1 MFPKWRL
8 GEARSAGPA
17 AVDATG
23 WLTSAGRSRLDET
36 PSTTP
41 IMALIRPLPRLEP
54 VPVEPTATQT
64 ADRDNLPA
72 LSQHNLDALGL
83 PLAYVD
89 RNRRYRFVNKAFLEW
104 TDKRYDEVIGRE
116 VAEVIGPEIFE
127 LYAAYVDAALDGERT
142 GYERQLAARGRPAIW
157 IRVDYYP
164 DRSAAGTVRGFLVT
178 YADVDPLKRL
188 ELEAGQREHRLRI
201 VTDSVGSPIIYFD
214 RQLKLRFANKPF
226 GDWIGVAAEDL
237 LGHPLHEL
245 LHADTFSEMQGYI
258 ERAFAGAKVS
268 YERRDRNSTGELRW
282 IRTALFPDRAVGGRV
297 GGVFA
302 VMTDIDDDVQIRNAL
317 KAQEGQ
323 LRLFADNI
331 PGPIA
336 YLDRNLRYRFVNQ
349 AFANWV
355 CRPQDEIYGRTP
367 SEVLTYDVASF
378 LQPILRRAHEGQ
390 NVEYERFG
398 ATQEGERRW
407 VHGRIVPDLDASGTV
422 RGVYCTEYDIH
433 DLKLTEQALAARE
446 EQLRLFTDNIP
457 EPVVYLDADGRYA
470 FVNESFLQLNGL
482 DRDAVIGK
490 RAEDVIGLEA
500 SQALAPFHD
509 RAFAGETLTYERAL
523 IDIVGRRR
531 WIRGRMVP
539 DHGPGGVIQGVYV
552 VGHDITDL
560 QEAQDALAARESQLR
575 AIMDGVPA
583 PVAYIDHDERC
594 HYVNRTFL
602 QYFGLT
608 VDEVATLRLHD
619 VVGKGIYQSA
629 QAMISRALAGEAT
642 TFDRL
647 VPGANGVRRWMT
659 IRVVPDAA
667 PSGDVHGAFVLMNDI
682 HGLKQAQEALRAS
695 EAELRLIMDNVPARV
710 AYIDREYRFRF
721 LNRHNEDWLSA
732 SHSDVTGRL
741 VAEVV
746 GEKRFQQLQPLLH
759 RVLEGEVVATEQVLV
774 QPSGESRWESIHYAP
789 NRDAEGRVIGIYAV
803 ETDVHEEKRNEEAL
817 RRANWM
823 LSSHINNTPLAVLE
837 WDRDFHL
844 VRWSPQAERIFGWR
858 ADEVRGMTLDG
869 NQLIHE
875 ADRAAVVELL
885 QKLMK
890 GEEPRATGL
899 TRSKTKSG
907 ATIWCEWYHSCLLD
921 DDGNIVSILSF
932 VQDVSS
938 RIQAEERLQY
948 MATRDALTG
957 LPNRL
962 LLHER
967 LAQAIAQAKRTGRRV
982 GVLFIDLDR
991 FKNVNDTL
999 GHRIGDELLKEVS
1012 KALLT
1017 ALRDS
1022 DLLARLGGDEFM
1034 VVVEDFDEPS
1044 VLGRIAQK
1052 LLDAISQPFKIEEHD
1067 IYVTSSIGISVY
1079 PDDSDDPEELLKHA
1093 DVAMYRSKELG
1104 RNTYQ
1109 FLDADLAQHRL
1120 KQHTLE
1126 SALRSAL
1133 KDGLLRLHYQPVL
1146 RLADHAVVGAEAL
1159 LRWSDPEHG
1168 SVPPQVF
1175 IPLAE
1180 ESGLIH
1186 ALGEWVL
1193 KSAAE
1198 QCAAWRSAGLE
1209 LLVSVNLSARQFYR
1223 EDLAQRISDIVK
1235 GVGCKPSWIEL
1246 EVTETSLMHDLD
1258 AIRKVLHELR
1268 DEGFTVAI
1276 DDFGTGYSSLT
1287 HLKHFPIDT
1296 LKIDISFIADLETD
1310 PGDAAITEAIIG
1322 LARGLGLKVV
1332 AEGVGT
1338 KAQLDFLDERRCHS
1352 FQGYFASPPLPAVD
1366 FEQFVAE
1373 NVAHVGR
1380 RKSARLR

>member
-1 MFPKWRL
+1 
-8 GEARSAGPA
+8 
-17 AVDATG
+17 
-23 WLTSAGRSRLDET
+23 
-36 PSTTP
+36 
-41 IMALIRPLPRLEP
+41 MALSRSLNRLEL
-54 VPVEPTATQT
+54 ATVAQT
-64 ADRDNLPA
+64 ASELLVRDGLTA
-72 LSQHNLDALGL
+72 LSQRKLNALGL
-83 PLAYVD
+83 PIAYID
-89 RNRRYRFVNKAFLEW
+89 RNQRYRFANNAFLTW
-104 TDKRYDEVIGRE
+104 TGKRHDEVIGHE
-116 VAEVIGPEIFE
+116 DIEIVGRDVYQ
-127 LYAAYVDAALDGERT
+127 LYNAYIDAALGGERT
-142 GYERQLAARGRPAIW
+142 GYERQLVAPGRPPIW

-164 DRSAAGTVRGFLVT
+164 DRTPQGHIRGFLVT
-178 YADVDPLKRL
+178 YADVDNLKRL
-188 ELEAGQREHRLRI
+188 ELEAGQREHRLRL
-201 VTDSVGSPIIYFD
+201 VTDNVGSPILYFD

-226 GDWIGVAAEDL
+226 GEWIGVPSDDL
-237 LGHPLHEL
+237 LGHAVRDL
-245 LHADTFSEMQGYI
+245 LAGEAFAEMQGYI
-258 ERAFAGAKVS
+258 ERTFAGATVS
-268 YERRDRNSTGELRW
+268 YERRDRKANGELRW
-282 IRTALFPDRAVGGRV
+282 VRVSLFPDRDLGGRV
-297 GGVFA
+297 GGAFA
-302 VMTDIDDDVQIRNAL
+302 VITDIDDDVRIRDAL
-317 KAQEGQ
+317 KAQEVQ

-336 YLDRNLRYRFVNQ
+336 YLNRALRYTFVNQ

-355 CRPQDEIYGRTP
+355 SRPQDEIYGKSP
-367 SEVLTYDVASF
+367 NDVLASDVSSF
-378 LQPILRRAHEGQ
+378 LRPILVRAHAGEH
-390 NVEYERFG
+390 VDYERIG
-398 ATQEGERRW
+398 KSASGESRW
-407 VHGRIVPDLDASGTV
+407 VHGRVAPDLDSTGKV
-422 RGVYCTEYDIH
+422 RGLYCTEYDIH
-433 DLKLTEQALAARE
+433 DLKATEQALAARE

-457 EPVVYLDADGRYA
+457 EPVVYLDIERRYA

-482 DRDAVIGK
+482 NRAAVIGK
-490 RAEDVIGLEA
+490 LAEEVIGLDA
-500 SQALAPFHD
+500 SKALAPFHD
-509 RAFAGETLTYERAL
+509 RAFAGETLVYERAV
-523 IDIVGRRR
+523 IDAQGRTR

-539 DHGPGGVIQGVYV
+539 DHRFDGTIQGVYV

-560 QEAQDALAARESQLR
+560 KEAQDALAARESQLR
-575 AIMDGVPA
+575 VIMDGVPA
-583 PVAYIDHDERC
+583 PVAYIDRDERC

-608 VDEVATLRLHD
+608 AEQVAELRLRD
-619 VVGKGIYQSA
+619 VVGHGIYQSA
-629 QAMISRALAGEAT
+629 QAMLTRALDGESTA
-642 TFDRL
+642 FDRL

-667 PSGDVHGAFVLMNDI
+667 PSGEVHGAFVLMNDI

-721 LNRHNEDWLSA
+721 LNRHNEEWLGA
-732 SHSDVTGRL
+732 SRKDLTGRR
-741 VAEVV
+741 VEEVI
-746 GEKRFQQLQPLLH
+746 GEERFAQLQPLLQ
-759 RVLEGEVVATEQVLV
+759 RVLNGEVVATEQTLV
-774 QPSGESRWESIHYAP
+774 QPEGEPRWESIHYAP
-789 NRDAEGRVIGIYAV
+789 NRDGEGNVIGIYAV
-803 ETDVHEEKRNEEAL
+803 HTDVHDQKNNEDAL

-823 LSSHINNTPLAVLE
+823 LSSHISNTPLAVLE
-837 WDRDFHL
+837 WDREFRL
-844 VRWSPQAERIFGWR
+844 VRWSPQAENIFGWVS
-858 ADEVRGMTLDG
+858 DEVLGMPIDDNPL
-869 NQLIHE
+869 LHE
-875 ADRAAVVELL
+875 ADREAVAGLL
-885 QKLMK
+885 ATLTS

-899 TRSKTKSG
+899 TRNCRKDG
-907 ATIWCEWYHSCLLD
+907 DTIWCEWYHSALLD
-921 DDGNIVSILSF
+921 DDGRIASILSF

-967 LAQAIAQAKRTGRRV
+967 LTQAIAQAKRSGRRV

-999 GHRIGDELLKEVS
+999 GHRIGDELLKGVT
-1012 KALLT
+1012 KALST
-1017 ALRDS
+1017 ALRET

-1034 VVVEDFDEPS
+1034 VIVEDFDDPS

-1052 LLDAISQPFKIEEHD
+1052 LLDAIAQPFKVEEHD

-1109 FLDADLAQHRL
+1109 FLDADLAQRRL

-1126 SALRSAL
+1126 SALRTAL
-1133 KDGLLRLHYQPVL
+1133 KDGLLQLHYQPVV
-1146 RLADHAVVGAEAL
+1146 RIADHAVIGAEAL
-1159 LRWSDPEHG
+1159 LRWNDPEHG
-1168 SVPPQVF
+1168 HVPPQVF

-1198 QCAAWRSAGLE
+1198 QCVAWRRGGMPLR
-1209 LLVSVNLSARQFYR
+1209 VSVNLSARQFYR
-1223 EDLAQRISDIVK
+1223 EDLAQRISEIVR
-1235 GVGCKPSWIEL
+1235 GVGCEPSWIEL

-1258 AIRKVLHELR
+1258 AIRKVLHQLR
-1268 DEGFTVAI
+1268 NEGFTVAI

-1322 LARGLGLKVV
+1322 LARGLNLKVV

-1338 KAQLDFLDERRCHS
+1338 KAQLDFLEAHGCHC
-1352 FQGYFASPPLPAVD
+1352 FQGFWISKPLPIPEFASFISTMAVKPHDSVVPA
-1366 FEQFVAE
+1366 
-1373 NVAHVGR
+1373 N
-1380 RKSARLR
+1380 ART